1 MNCNSIETFPS
12 KVNSSITV
20 KMFQHCCVLHW
31 APNCCS
37 YCQNFQTV
45 LWIRWEEDKKLS
57 GPCSSHESC
66 HWSDENKLTSL
77 QGVTWAAV
85 WNAGKQRASTS
96 ELFLLLFMN
105 IKFIQK
111 YPEKY
116 LCICSN
122 NDKIHLLGILLLIC
136 ISRVFL
142 QSQKSKVNYFKI
154 CSNLC
159 HIPRTL
165 KCICQFL
172 WINAGNPFLL
182 GILGTLK

>member
-1 MNCNSIETFPS
+1 
-12 KVNSSITV
+12 
-20 KMFQHCCVLHW
+20 
-31 APNCCS
+31 
-37 YCQNFQTV
+37 
-45 LWIRWEEDKKLS
+45 
-57 GPCSSHESC
+57 
-66 HWSDENKLTSL
+66 
-77 QGVTWAAV
+77 
-85 WNAGKQRASTS
+85 
-96 ELFLLLFMN
+96 MN

-122 NDKIHLLGILLLIC
+122 NNKIHLLGILLLIC

-159 HIPRTL
+159 YIPRTS

-182 GILGTLK
+182 GILGTLKQVFCLLKTEFDPRETDFGLFGRKYISLQYLRVHLSAKTDLPNILSWFLALVSSHYQEGIITWRFSVQIPTQHYSLQIILNRKTRSGS